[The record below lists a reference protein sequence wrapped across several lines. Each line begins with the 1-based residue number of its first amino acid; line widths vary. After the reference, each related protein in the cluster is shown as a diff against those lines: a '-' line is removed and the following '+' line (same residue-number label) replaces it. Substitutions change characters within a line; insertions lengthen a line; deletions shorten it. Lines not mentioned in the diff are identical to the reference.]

1 MRAAAMERSL
11 DVLMQ
16 QLLQHTM
23 RLEQKV
29 LQDTSD
35 SDEWLAILDER
46 EKLIEQVQELE
57 MDDTTLTE
65 PDLDILRRVHEINQ
79 RLVSKM
85 DDRKRVVQNQL
96 NNIQR
101 SKQAIGTYNE
111 NGLNAYGAFLDHK
124 K

>member
-1 MRAAAMERSL
+1 MEKSP
-11 DVLMQ
+11 DVLLQ

-29 LQDTSD
+29 LQDASD

-46 EKLIEQVQELE
+46 EKLIEQMQQMG
-57 MDDTTLTE
+57 MDDTTITE
-65 PDLDILRRVHEINQ
+65 SNLDILRQVHEINQ

-85 DDRKRVVQNQL
+85 DDRKGAVQTQL

-101 SKQAIGTYNE
+101 SKQAMDTYNE
-111 NGLNAYGAFLDHK
+111 NGPNAYGAFLDHK